1 MQNRAFHIFI
11 PRLCLIFLLAFF
23 ILNLIPADAQ
33 ALPLFAKKYRLP
45 CKACHEAFPK
55 LNDFGNLFRMN
66 GYQLK
71 TGNDVISADSG
82 LSLIAMRTTV
92 TGSVGSQSAV
102 PTDVSNSDTVTTG
115 TFSMTS
121 LDMLS
126 AGVLAED
133 LSYLAVITP
142 FFGNQVDLESV
153 FVRFSNVFNSPWFN
167 IKVGKH
173 ELELPASAH
182 RALGLTSGYLPYSYH
197 PGGSANI
204 NQFDF
209 GANKFGIELLGH
221 SPEGRVNYALDIH
234 NGSDDANK
242 HPNLYGRLAFQ
253 QDHNLSS
260 QKLGFFFNYGV
271 SPLASKT
278 IGGTPI
284 PGTGENNQR
293 FMRAGSDL
301 TFNFGTSGA
310 PSASLSFQY
319 HYGVDAGAL
328 VGPTTLPDTAIT
340 CPVPPCAT
348 PYTNSS
354 TGIVSTGGT
363 QDGIFSGGVIELNLM
378 PSLNTVIFGHYDR
391 LNTSQQPDPALPSD
405 YNNQTGVTIGTRYYY
420 YQTSQMLM
428 AFHLEYSSLTVSKA
442 NLVTLEDLVTQ
453 TVLAGIDFA
462 F

>member
-182 RALGLTSGYLPYSYH
+182 RALGLTSGYLP
-197 PGGSANI
+197 
-204 NQFDF
+204 
-209 GANKFGIELLGH
+209 
-221 SPEGRVNYALDIH
+221 
-234 NGSDDANK
+234 
-242 HPNLYGRLAFQ
+242 
-253 QDHNLSS
+253 
-260 QKLGFFFNYGV
+260 
-271 SPLASKT
+271 
-278 IGGTPI
+278 
-284 PGTGENNQR
+284 
-293 FMRAGSDL
+293 
-301 TFNFGTSGA
+301 
-310 PSASLSFQY
+310 
-319 HYGVDAGAL
+319 
-328 VGPTTLPDTAIT
+328 
-340 CPVPPCAT
+340 
-348 PYTNSS
+348 
-354 TGIVSTGGT
+354 
-363 QDGIFSGGVIELNLM
+363 
-378 PSLNTVIFGHYDR
+378 
-391 LNTSQQPDPALPSD
+391 
-405 YNNQTGVTIGTRYYY
+405 
-420 YQTSQMLM
+420 
-428 AFHLEYSSLTVSKA
+428 
-442 NLVTLEDLVTQ
+442 
-453 TVLAGIDFA
+453 
-462 F
+462 